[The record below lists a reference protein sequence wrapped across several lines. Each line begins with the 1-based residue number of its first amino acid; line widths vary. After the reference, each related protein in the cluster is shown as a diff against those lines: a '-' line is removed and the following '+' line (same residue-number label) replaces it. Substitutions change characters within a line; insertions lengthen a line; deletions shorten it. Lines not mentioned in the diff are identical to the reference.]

1 MQAVI
6 LAAGR
11 GSRLGPHTNETPK
24 TLVGVGGKA
33 IIEHIL
39 ENLPEEITEVVIV
52 IKYLGFKIKE
62 KIGSSFGN
70 KKIIYIEQGDISGTY
85 GALFS
90 AKEVLKNNFLVLSG
104 DDIISKEDI
113 SLMLKGGLSFGVSLK
128 NIPSLNYLIIETEND
143 FILDFKKPKED
154 DLLKPQYMATSTYVL
169 NQDFWNYEKVLIGG
183 GEYGLPQTIK
193 KMCKE
198 HRFKAVDLSSWV
210 QINTS
215 EDLEK
220 ANKIINEK
228 I

>member
-11 GSRLGPHTNETPK
+11 GSRLGSHTNETPK
-24 TLVGVGGKA
+24 TLVEVKGKA
-33 IIEHIL
+33 IIEHVL
-39 ENLPEEITEVVIV
+39 ENLPEEITEVIIV
-52 IKYLGFKIKE
+52 VKYLGFKIKE
-62 KIGSSFGN
+62 KIGNSFSD
-70 KKIIYIEQGDISGTY
+70 KKIIYIEQGELSGTY

-90 AKEVLKNNFLVLSG
+90 AKEILNSNFLVLSG

-113 SLMLKGGLSFGVSLK
+113 SLMLEGGLSFGVSLK
-128 NIPSLNYLIIETEND
+128 NIPSLNYLIIETENG
-143 FILDFKKPKED
+143 FVLDFKKPKES
-154 DLLKPQYMATSTYVL
+154 DLKAPQYMATGTYVL
-169 NQDFWNYEKVLIGG
+169 NQNFWNYEKVLIGG

-193 KMCKE
+193 KMFKE
-198 HRFKAVDLSSWV
+198 RRFKAVDLSSWV
-210 QINTS
+210 Q